1 MKGLVIIILSLV
13 TIVSLQAQDSA
24 TYISEDTVAISAPV
38 TTPTTTI
45 VPKTETQVAPVN
57 NTIMAMGKVTDAHT
71 HKGIKCSIRYSSV
84 PTGSIFGRF
93 NDSTFSFP
101 IFGTAKYQIT
111 ATASG
116 YNPRTVLVDPKD
128 INANKKVIRDIEL
141 IPNGETIRLSHLIF
155 AQGKAVIDP
164 KSYSELDEV
173 VQMMKENTRMEI
185 QLEGHTDNQGSS
197 KLNMELSQNRVDAVK
212 KYMVSK
218 GIAKDR
224 IKTKAFGGSK
234 PLSNEMTQEARALNR
249 RVEMRILK
257 D

>member
-1 MKGLVIIILSLV
+1 MKTLIIFLGLSIVVTLVMAQEPEIL
-13 TIVSLQAQDSA
+13 A
-24 TYISEDTVAISAPV
+24 E
-38 TTPTTTI
+38 
-45 VPKTETQVAPVN
+45 
-57 NTIMAMGKVTDAHT
+57 GKVTDSRT
-71 HKGIKCSIRYSSV
+71 NKGIKANVKYSSI

-111 ATASG
+111 AEATG
-116 YNPRTVLVDPKD
+116 YNPRTVIVDPKD
-128 INANKKVIRDIEL
+128 IDANRKVLRDISL
-141 IPNGETIRLSHLIF
+141 TPTGQTMRLTHLIF
-155 AQGKAVIDP
+155 AQGKSTIDP
-164 KSYSELDEV
+164 KSFGELDEV
-173 VQMMKENTRMEI
+173 AQMMKENSKIAI

-197 KLNMELSQNRVDAVK
+197 KANLALSEDRVEAVK
-212 KYMVSK
+212 KYLVNK

-224 IKTKAFGGSK
+224 VKTKAFGGSQ